1 MLLRLGD
8 GSTIKQ
14 TWPAPALMK
23 CHNDRGVQWLTGTEQ
38 PFKAPNGTLN
48 GVSNLEIAIA
58 IRWTPHFRTARAG
71 DDRAQGCR
79 IPAQSCRELVVQF
92 LPLLPSGVT
101 RGLPEHLGKGSHRRS
116 TCSLLSCSERSCVRQ
131 VQQIGHGDGVLAFFR
146 SRATSLCSI
155 ETDHPFVP
163 TCRSAER
170 RAQWQSRMPPRSR
183 RHRRSRRAA
192 SLTERARC

>member
-101 RGLPEHLGKGSHRRS
+101 RGLPEHLGKGSHRRNKAS
-116 TCSLLSCSERSCVRQ
+116 LIRRDRRPGAPVPCSAARS
-131 VQQIGHGDGVLAFFR
+131 DA
-146 SRATSLCSI
+146 A
-155 ETDHPFVP
+155 
-163 TCRSAER
+163 SANRIIRRR
-170 RAQWQSRMPPRSR
+170 RASRVTTMDVGYPISEALLRPKTPRFQPPLRSG
-183 RHRRSRRAA
+183 
-192 SLTERARC
+192 